1 MLVALTTV
9 LGLLLPSTAAV
20 AATPVV
26 RQGTATTASADALP
40 TTQINGVVWS
50 QVIIGTTVY
59 VGGSFTKA
67 RPAGAAPG
75 TRETTRSNLLAY
87 DVRTGV
93 LIDTFKPALNGM
105 VKTVV
110 ASADKRTLY
119 VGGAFTKVGTTTRQR
134 FAAFSVATGALTKA
148 APSFNSDVKAITAS
162 TSSVYVGGSFTAVNG
177 VARSRLAALRA
188 SDGALT
194 SWAPKSDVTVQA
206 LVLTPDQT
214 KVIAGGAFSKLN
226 TTTAYGS
233 GALDAKTG
241 KTLAWKVNATVR
253 NHGQKSA
260 VLSLSADADTVYGT
274 TFSYG
279 DGQFEGVYAAD
290 PKTGAIR
297 WLQDCHGDT
306 YGAVSVN
313 DVVYSVGHAHQCAN
327 IGGFADTSPR
337 SAWYRAMA
345 VSKKV
350 GGTVAKN
357 TQKGYSNF
365 GGQPAPSMVNWFP
378 NLTAGTVT
386 GKTQA
391 AWSIA
396 ATSQYVVLG
405 GEFPAVNGVAQ
416 QGLVR
421 FVVRSKAAGKM
432 GPQVTNSTSSPT
444 VTQATERT
452 TKVSWTANWDRDD
465 TTLRYDVLRDGVV
478 VATQSATNPFWSRP
492 TLGVTDAVV
501 PATTYRYA
509 IRATDPDGNSVV
521 SPAVKVETP
530 SSSAYPDLVRSD
542 GAEHHWRLGSPLGET
557 QSPDAIG
564 ADPLT
569 LPSTAKAGIA
579 GTMREDRDT
588 AVLLGADAATSA
600 TEVNTTTTTVEGW
613 FKLSTGRTGLVAG
626 LTSPTS
632 STGSGAG
639 TTSTPTKTATTAPKT
654 TDSQSTSGQADTT
667 PVQNTGTETAP
678 TGTPSTETAKARAT
692 ETPATETQAD
702 TTPGDSTPGDTTPA
716 TDEVTGTAVS
726 RALYV
731 DSAGRLRGGLTA
743 EQNVLTSPSAVTDG
757 TWHHAALV
765 VSADRISLV
774 LDGAVVDS
782 ATLSTAPTETAGHWT
797 VGGAAPAGWPQAGT
811 VGLTGGVDEVAVY
824 PTALTAAQL
833 SAHAALRAP

>member
-1 MLVALTTV
+1 MTGLVLTSLAVVLALAPP
-9 LGLLLPSTAAV
+9 PSTAL
-20 AATPVV
+20 AAAPVV
-26 RQGTATTASADALP
+26 RQGSATTVSADALP
-40 TTQINGVVWS
+40 TAQINGVVWS
-50 QVIIGTTVY
+50 QVIVGNTVY

-67 RPAGAAPG
+67 RPAGAALG

-93 LIDTFKPALNGM
+93 LISTFRPALNGM

-110 ASADKRTLY
+110 ASADKKTLY
-119 VGGAFTKVGTTTRQR
+119 VGGQFTKVGATKRLR

-162 TSSVYVGGSFTAVNG
+162 RSTVYVGGSFTAVNG
-177 VARSRLAALRA
+177 VARSRLAGLRA
-188 SDGALT
+188 TDAAVT
-194 SWAPKSDVTVQA
+194 TWAPKSDVSVQA

-214 KVIAGGAFSKLN
+214 KVVAGGAFSKLN
-226 TTTAYGS
+226 STTAYGS
-233 GALDAKTG
+233 GALDARTG
-241 KTLAWKVNATVR
+241 KTLPWKVNATVR

-260 VLSLSADADTVYGT
+260 VLSLTADADTVYAT

-279 DGQFEGVYAAD
+279 DAQFEGVYAAD

-306 YGAVSVN
+306 YGAVSLN
-313 DVVYSVGHAHQCAN
+313 NVVYSVGHAHQCAN

-345 VSKKV
+345 VSTKA
-350 GGTVAKN
+350 GGTVARN

-365 GGQPAPSMVNWFP
+365 AGQPAPSIVNWFP
-378 NLTAGTVT
+378 QLSAGTFT

-391 AWSIA
+391 AWSITA
-396 ATSQYVVLG
+396 SSQYVVLG
-405 GEFPAVNGVAQ
+405 GEFPAVNQRPQ

-421 FVVRSKAAGKM
+421 FAVRSKAPDTM
-432 GPQVTNSTSSPT
+432 GPQVTSGASSPT
-444 VTQATERT
+444 VTQATGRT

-465 TTLRYDVLRDGVV
+465 TTLRYDVLRDGTV
-478 VATQSATNPFWSRP
+478 VATKSATNPFWSRP
-492 TLGVTDAVV
+492 TLSVTDTVI

-521 SPAVKVETP
+521 SPTVKVETP

-542 GAEHHWRLGSPLGET
+542 GAEHHWRLGSPPGET

-579 GTMREDRDT
+579 GTIREDRDT
-588 AVLLGADAATSA
+588 AVLLGADAATSVA
-600 TEVNTTTTTVEGW
+600 EVNTATPTVEGW

-632 STGSGAG
+632 STGSGTG
-639 TTSTPTKTATTAPKT
+639 TASTPSKTSTIAPKT
-654 TDSQSTSGQADTT
+654 TDSQSTPADTT
-667 PVQNTGTETAP
+667 PA
-678 TGTPSTETAKARAT
+678 
-692 ETPATETQAD
+692 
-702 TTPGDSTPGDTTPA
+702 DTTPA
-716 TDEVTGTAVS
+716 TDEVTVTAVS
-726 RALYV
+726 RALYL
-731 DSAGRLRGGLTA
+731 DTAGRLRGGLTA
-743 EQNVLTSPSAVTDG
+743 GQDVLTSPSAVTDG
-757 TWHHAALV
+757 KWHHAALV
-765 VSADRISLV
+765 VAADRISLV

-797 VGGAAPAGWPQAGT
+797 VGGAAPTGWPQAGT
-811 VGLTGGVDEVAVY
+811 AGLTGGIDEVAVY
-824 PTALTAAQL
+824 PTALTTAQL
-833 SAHAALRAP
+833 AAHAALRTP